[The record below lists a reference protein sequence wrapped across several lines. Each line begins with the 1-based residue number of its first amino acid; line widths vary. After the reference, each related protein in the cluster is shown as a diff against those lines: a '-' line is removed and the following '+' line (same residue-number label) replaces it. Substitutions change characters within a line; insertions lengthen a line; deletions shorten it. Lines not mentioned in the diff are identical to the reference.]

1 VGHFGFRPGLFST
14 FGNGADVGCS
24 FHIEIVGAAM
34 GDIRRVLVVD
44 DSTTVCRMVEML
56 LRKCGF
62 EQIEVVQDGKTA
74 LDRLGASP
82 FAIIICDWEMEPMNG
97 LEVLYQVRRRQ
108 ETRDIPFILMSAKKE
123 PHWILEATQAGADCL
138 IAKPFDAATLRAK
151 IGQIGNK
158 RKHA

>member
-1 VGHFGFRPGLFST
+1 
-14 FGNGADVGCS
+14 
-24 FHIEIVGAAM
+24 
-34 GDIRRVLVVD
+34 
-44 DSTTVCRMVEML
+44 MVEML

-82 FAIIICDWEMEPMNG
+82 FEIIICDWEMEPMNG

-158 RKHA
+158 RKRA